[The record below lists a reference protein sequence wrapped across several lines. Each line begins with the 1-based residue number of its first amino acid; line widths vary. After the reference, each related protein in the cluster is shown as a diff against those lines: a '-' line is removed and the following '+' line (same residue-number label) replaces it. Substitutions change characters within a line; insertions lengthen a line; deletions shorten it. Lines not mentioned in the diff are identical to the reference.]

1 MGSKMAGW
9 AVMAEK
15 PSTKKKQTSGGPAC
29 SAAAHLDHVLYMLQA
44 RQQPSQLLQ
53 FPYPHGELHMG
64 IFATTLGI
72 HAQHVE
78 PVLGDDVGHVAQQ
91 TLPVEGLEANVHL
104 EGGICVEH
112 PFRWQHAG
120 RIGTLE
126 RGAVVTIH
134 KQTTPNQK
142 ENNKNNKWL
151 RRAATGQRQRHVAQA
166 RK

>member
-9 AVMAEK
+9 AVMAGK
-15 PSTKKKQTSGGPAC
+15 PSTIKGQTSGGPAC

-91 TLPVEGLEANVHL
+91 TLPVEGLETKVHL

-126 RGAVVTIH
+126 RGAVVTMH
-134 KQTTPNQK
+134 GQSAPDRGVGDNVV
-142 ENNKNNKWL
+142 WW
-151 RRAATGQRQRHVAQA
+151 RRLAAAG
-166 RK
+166 